1 MVKIFG
7 GGGLVAQVALVF
19 DCVHCRV
26 FAPPVGQIW
35 FFGLGLVVDAL
46 ALDYF
51 VRGRPRN
58 FVVKKF
64 VRGGPRAALHRSAK
78 EIFIQ
83 IFVIVSAILLIIL
96 SMARATPM
104 AIVALF

>member
-1 MVKIFG
+1 VVKIFV

-26 FAPPVGQIW
+26 FVPSAREIW
-35 FFGLGLVVDAL
+35 VFGLGLVVDAL

-51 VRGRPRN
+51 VRGRPRD

-64 VRGGPRAALHRSAK
+64 VRGGPRAALHRGAT

-83 IFVIVSAILLIIL
+83 IFVIVSSILLIIL
-96 SMARATPM
+96 SMGGATPM